1 MNCKE
6 ANKKLIFLIEKEL
19 SSEKEKELLEHLSN
33 CKSCEKKHIELK
45 AILATIETEKKIESN
60 PYFFTRLQQ
69 RIENLEE
76 IKPNYIYKRVLQP
89 VLVSILIILSI
100 NIGIYMTKKS
110 FFTKLASSSDEIRNN
125 NVSNYS
131 EEFDLAY
138 FDIDNYNSF
147 YSTNTNE

>member
-100 NIGIYMTKKS
+100 NIGIYMTKK
-110 FFTKLASSSDEIRNN
+110 
-125 NVSNYS
+125 
-131 EEFDLAY
+131 
-138 FDIDNYNSF
+138 
-147 YSTNTNE
+147 